1 MKYKRILLKLSG
13 ESLMGNE
20 NYGIDYNM
28 GGITLGATMNK
39 VTNDTEAEGWERSI
53 TEISVGYSL
62 SDNASLSYHM
72 ASDDNGTDTE
82 TKYSW
87 LTLTVTP

>member
-28 GGITLGATMNK
+28 LSFYSKQIKLISKEIQIAIVIGGGNIYRGDK
-39 VTNDTEAEGWERSI
+39 
-53 TEISVGYSL
+53 
-62 SDNASLSYHM
+62 
-72 ASDDNGTDTE
+72 
-82 TKYSW
+82 
-87 LTLTVTP
+87 